1 MVEVNKYTIKDF
13 NIILNEMIIKNL
25 DDDVKNK
32 IDNLCQQVVIDDKE
46 KDRDKNNY
54 YRNKKNYNNNLQWQ
68 SIRNFQKTKIVKNDL
83 DFDIRNILNKI
94 TDNNY
99 DRQKNELIDMI
110 DNISK
115 HDNYEKKLTNI
126 YNIITDIIKNNIY
139 FSIIY
144 VKLCRDLFDVNN
156 FFLEKTI
163 EDGKQLSN
171 YLLLTNNNNNNNNDD
186 KNNYNNLCN
195 HNKNNDEKKSIL
207 LFFVNIFKNDINNFN
222 ILTKILDD
230 IMENF
235 EENIIKIEEKENNED
250 LTELLFII
258 MTNINDLDDKY
269 KKKLIEISNYKVK
282 NYSGLSNKIIFKLMD
297 ILDKYK

>member
-1 MVEVNKYTIKDF
+1 MVEVNKYTIEDF
-13 NIILNEMIIKNL
+13 NIILKNMIIENL

-32 IDNLCQQVVIDDKE
+32 IDNLCQQLVIDDKE

-99 DRQKNELIDMI
+99 DRQKNKLIDMI

-156 FFLEKTI
+156 FFLEKAI

-171 YLLLTNNNNNNNNDD
+171 YLLLTNNNNDD
-186 KNNYNNLCN
+186 KNNYNNLCI
-195 HNKNNDEKKSIL
+195 HNKNNDQKKSIL

-230 IMENF
+230 IMEKF

>member
-1 MVEVNKYTIKDF
+1 MVEVNKYTIQDF
-13 NIILNEMIIKNL
+13 NIILNSMIIEKI
-25 DDDVKNK
+25 DDDIKNK
-32 IDNLCQQVVIDDKE
+32 IDNLSQHLVIDDKD
-46 KDRDKNNY
+46 KDKNNY

-99 DRQKNELIDMI
+99 NTQKNELINII

-115 HDNYEKKLTNI
+115 DDNYEKNLNNI

-139 FSIIY
+139 FSVVY
-144 VKLCRDLFDVNN
+144 ARLCRELFEINR
-156 FFLEKTI
+156 FFFDKI
-163 EDGKQLSN
+163 VEDGNKLVE
-171 YLLLTNNNNNNNNDD
+171 YLLFVDNKDRED
-186 KNNYNNLCN
+186 KNNYNILCS
-195 HNKNNDEKKSIL
+195 HNKNNDQKKSIL
-207 LFFVNIFKNDINNFN
+207 LFFVNIFKNDRENFN
-222 ILTKILDD
+222 ILTNILDE
-230 IMENF
+230 ILEKF
-235 EENIIKIEEKENNED
+235 EKNIIKLGEKENNED

-258 MTNINDLDDKY
+258 MTNIDEVDDKY

>member
-13 NIILNEMIIKNL
+13 NIILKHMIIENL

-32 IDNLCQQVVIDDKE
+32 LDILCEQLVIEDKD
-46 KDRDKNNY
+46 KDKNNY
-54 YRNKKNYNNNLQWQ
+54 YKNKKNYNSNNLQWQ

-83 DFDIRNILNKI
+83 DFDVRNILNKI

-99 DRQKNELIDMI
+99 DGQKNELINMI
-110 DNISK
+110 NNISK
-115 HDNYEKKLTNI
+115 DDNYEKKLDNI
-126 YNIITDIIKNNIY
+126 YNIIKDIIKNNIY

-144 VKLCRDLFDVNN
+144 AKLCRQLFDINK
-156 FFLEKTI
+156 FFLEKVI
-163 EDGKQLSN
+163 KDGKELSN
-171 YLLLTNNNNNNNNDD
+171 YLLLIDNNKD

-195 HNKNNDEKKSIL
+195 YNKNNDQKKSIL
-207 LFFVNIFKNDINNFN
+207 LFFVNIFKNDKENFN
-222 ILTKILDD
+222 ILTKILDE
-230 IMENF
+230 ILEKF
-235 EENIIKIEEKENNED
+235 EKNIIEIEEKENNED

-258 MTNINDLDDKY
+258 MTNIIDLDDKY

-282 NYSGLSNKIIFKLMD
+282 NYAGLSNKIIFKLMD

>member
-1 MVEVNKYTIKDF
+1 MVEVNKYTIEDF
-13 NIILNEMIIKNL
+13 NIILKNMIIENL

-32 IDNLCQQVVIDDKE
+32 IDNLCQQLVIDDKE

-99 DRQKNELIDMI
+99 DRQKNKLIDMI

-156 FFLEKTI
+156 FFLEKAI

-171 YLLLTNNNNNNNNDD
+171 YLLLTNNNDD

-195 HNKNNDEKKSIL
+195 HNKNNDQKKSIL

-230 IMENF
+230 IMEKF

>member
-1 MVEVNKYTIKDF
+1 MVEVNKYTIQDF
-13 NIILNEMIIKNL
+13 NIILNSMIIEKI
-25 DDDVKNK
+25 DDDIKNK
-32 IDNLCQQVVIDDKE
+32 IDNLSQHLVIDDKD
-46 KDRDKNNY
+46 KDKNNY

-99 DRQKNELIDMI
+99 DTQKSELINII

-115 HDNYEKKLTNI
+115 DDNYEKNLNNI

-144 VKLCRDLFDVNN
+144 AKLCRDLFDINN
-156 FFLEKTI
+156 FFLEKVI

-171 YLLLTNNNNNNNNDD
+171 YLLLIENYKD

-195 HNKNNDEKKSIL
+195 HNKNNDQKKSIL

-258 MTNINDLDDKY
+258 MTNIDDLDDKY
-269 KKKLIEISNYKVK
+269 KKKLIEISKYKVK